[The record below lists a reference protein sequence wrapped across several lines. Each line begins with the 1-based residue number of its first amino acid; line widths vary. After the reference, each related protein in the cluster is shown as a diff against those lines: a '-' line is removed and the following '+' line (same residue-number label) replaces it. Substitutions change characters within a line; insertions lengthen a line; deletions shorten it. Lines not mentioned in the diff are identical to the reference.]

1 MITLD
6 PLLDTWRRWTAS
18 PTDFARWS
26 EPSNLLPH
34 WDSRTRRMA
43 QLIPPGSSVFELGA
57 GRQVLREALP
67 EGCTY
72 TPSDLVSRGPDT
84 LVCDLNARRL
94 SDFPPHDI
102 ILASGVFEYVSKV
115 PRLVR
120 HLAPRCRVAMI
131 LSYAVTD
138 TNPEDRAGHG
148 WVNHYSAAALTR
160 VFEANGFRATAVE
173 PWQSQVIFTFRKA

>member
-1 MITLD
+1 MI
-6 PLLDTWRRWTAS
+6 LLDSLLDIWRRLTTS

-26 EPSNLLPH
+26 EPTNLLPH
-34 WDSRTRRMA
+34 WDSRTLRMA
-43 QLIPPGSSVFELGA
+43 ELIPPGSSVLELGA
-57 GRQVLREALP
+57 GRQVLRAALP

-94 SDFPPHDI
+94 LDFPAHDI
-102 ILASGVFEYVSKV
+102 IVLSGVLEYVDKV

-138 TNPEDRAGHG
+138 TNPEDRARHG

-160 VFEANGFRATAVE
+160 VFEAAGFRAAGAE
-173 PWQSQVIFTFRKA
+173 HWQSQVIFTFRKS